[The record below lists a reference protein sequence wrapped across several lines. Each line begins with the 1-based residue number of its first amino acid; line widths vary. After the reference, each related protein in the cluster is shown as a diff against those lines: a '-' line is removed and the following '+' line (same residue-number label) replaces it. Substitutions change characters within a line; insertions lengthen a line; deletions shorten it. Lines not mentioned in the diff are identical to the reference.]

1 MVSMVT
7 GRSASGGGGVGPA
20 LYTAQAHRAALDARR
35 LQFRRES
42 SSLSFR
48 RSPIV
53 FCLCLVHALR
63 VSVTQ
68 YSSACVVW
76 SRDAEHG
83 AFLEAV
89 FGISRRRR
97 VDWKRGAQ
105 DELTPLRVGAWK
117 RESRAIP
124 DRTKR

>member
-7 GRSASGGGGVGPA
+7 GRSASGGGGGVPA

-35 LQFRRES
+35 LRFRRES

-68 YSSACVVW
+68 YSSARVVW

-83 AFLEAV
+83 ALLEAA